1 MADIKH
7 RLDKHSFYA
16 QNPQSNWEVDATGA
30 TTLWPAT
37 TTYVAAVP
45 AGKIWLFWGGYLD
58 GDAAETIVVTIH
70 DGSDNQILG
79 PLLSEAD
86 ATVGYS
92 YPDPAL
98 YTSQMPIPLL
108 AGWYVL
114 LTFGGA
120 QGALAF
126 ASCIV
131 TEVDAGN

>member
-1 MADIKH
+1 MTRYAIDP
-7 RLDKHSFYA
+7 HSFFA
-16 QNPQSNWEVDATGA
+16 QNPQSNYEVDATGA
-30 TTLWPAT
+30 TALWSST
-37 TTYVAAVP
+37 TTYTAIVP

-58 GDAAETIVVTIH
+58 GDAAETIVATIH
-70 DGSDNQILG
+70 DGSDNLILG
-79 PLLSEAD
+79 PILSEAD

-98 YTSQMPIPLL
+98 YTASLPIPLL

-120 QGALAF
+120 QGVGAF

-131 TEVDAGN
+131 TEVDAPDT